1 MVHTM
6 FAIMYCQYATRAA
19 QNAEHQAE
27 LNHSSNFH
35 YHYALGHF
43 AQLVASHTLADLQA
57 LTMLCLHIRNMPK
70 PGACWMITSITL
82 DLAIELGLHRSA
94 RRWARTSKRSI
105 LEIEMRKRV
114 FWSLLVIHV
123 IVAGNLGR
131 PMPLR
136 PDDWDVEMPKAI
148 DDDCLSDE
156 GINTSRPGKC
166 NFLVGIEAC
175 KVMPMYMDLYNN
187 IYAVKRSPH
196 TYVETVLRL
205 ERRIREW
212 SEQWP
217 AELKHESAA
226 VDEIGKSHHHHLAI
240 IPVHMRLL
248 LRHPSL
254 SLATS
259 PDFNS
264 ENLAICIEVSRKML
278 YHARQLQKIKCL
290 DGTWQAGA
298 LYVLAISTTLFGHW
312 ERRDQITQ
320 NDLNALREDMESWLI
335 VIADMSNLLGKR
347 ISSNIASHHAK
358 FHTGSGKRLQDAV
371 RVPVDRT
378 LSLLSQHIE
387 SKTVP
392 FATQSNK
399 HNTTPNRT
407 VPSNHTPAPDNYLP
421 SNTYP
426 PYPPPADGPGNP
438 THPGHV
444 YLPPPKPNG
453 PSQAPPPYH
462 NTTQY
467 PYHQPYAN
475 NTSTYEPA
483 SYPSTNDLPSTAA
496 AASAYIHNYPPQ
508 PPPPTQPYIN
518 TNAPGYN
525 TYHSPGSPTSW
536 RNWAGNMASNLEVR
550 LFIQYSVIHQ
560 LIQHKQY

>member
-1 MVHTM
+1 MPRVLTADSCQLVRTYDDPNFKPSVAETVMVHAM
-6 FAIMYCQYATRAA
+6 FAIMYCQYAARAA
-19 QNAEHQAE
+19 HNAEHQAE

-148 DDDCLSDE
+148 DDDLLSDD
-156 GINTSRPGKC
+156 GINTSRPGQC
-166 NFLVGIEAC
+166 NFLVGIEAS

-196 TYVETVLRL
+196 TYVDTVLRL
-205 ERRIREW
+205 ERRMREW

-217 AELKHESAA
+217 PELKHESAA
-226 VDEIGKSHHHHLAI
+226 VDEIGQSHHHHLAI
-240 IPVHMRLL
+240 IPLHMRLL

-254 SLATS
+254 SLAMS

-264 ENLAICIEVSRKML
+264 ENLTICMEVSRKML
-278 YHARQLQKIKCL
+278 FHARQLQKIKCL

-320 NDLNALREDMESWLI
+320 NDLNALREDMDSWLI
-335 VIADMSNLLGKR
+335 VIADMSNLLGKC
-347 ISSNIASHHAK
+347 I
-358 FHTGSGKRLQDAV
+358 
-371 RVPVDRT
+371 
-378 LSLLSQHIE
+378 LSD
-387 SKTVP
+387 V
-392 FATQSNK
+392 A
-399 HNTTPNRT
+399 
-407 VPSNHTPAPDNYLP
+407 
-421 SNTYP
+421 
-426 PYPPPADGPGNP
+426 
-438 THPGHV
+438 
-444 YLPPPKPNG
+444 
-453 PSQAPPPYH
+453 
-462 NTTQY
+462 
-467 PYHQPYAN
+467 
-475 NTSTYEPA
+475 
-483 SYPSTNDLPSTAA
+483 
-496 AASAYIHNYPPQ
+496 
-508 PPPPTQPYIN
+508 
-518 TNAPGYN
+518 
-525 TYHSPGSPTSW
+525 
-536 RNWAGNMASNLEVR
+536 
-550 LFIQYSVIHQ
+550 
-560 LIQHKQY
+560 